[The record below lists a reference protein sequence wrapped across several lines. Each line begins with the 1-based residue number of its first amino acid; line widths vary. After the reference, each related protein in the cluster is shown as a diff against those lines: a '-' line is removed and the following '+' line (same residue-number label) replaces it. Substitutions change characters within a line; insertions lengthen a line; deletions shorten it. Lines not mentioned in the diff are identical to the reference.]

1 MNETLTLSPSCLQQ
15 STVLTSLQQQ
25 FPDLRFHPENLSVLR
40 DTGHCANAVVM
51 RYKDNNLDLVIKD
64 FARCN
69 WLLRKTFARFI
80 VGHEAQ
86 VLNRLAGQPGI
97 TPNCY
102 RLSESMLA
110 YPFIEGTPLS
120 KIKQS
125 GQRLPRQFFT
135 DFEKLVSRMHQ
146 QGLVHLDLRNLG
158 NVLVGPDGKPY
169 CIDFQSAIGFRS
181 FPAGLQR
188 FMKGADITGVYKAWK
203 ILCEEPLPAEHA
215 VYLEEYNQV
224 RKRWIFRGYPVARLK
239 RRLKRLICSR
249 SRS

>member
-1 MNETLTLSPSCLQQ
+1 MNETLSLPPFCLQQ
-15 STVLTSLQQQ
+15 NNVLHALQQQ
-25 FPDLRFHPENLSVLR
+25 FPDLRFHPEHLSVLR

-51 RYKDNNLDLVIKD
+51 RYKDSQVDLVIKD

-80 VGHEAQ
+80 IAHEAKALEQ
-86 VLNRLAGQPGI
+86 LSGI
-97 TPNCY
+97 TGVTPHCY
-102 RLSESMLA
+102 KLGESMLA
-110 YPFIEGTPLS
+110 YPFIEGTPLN

-125 GQRLPRQFFT
+125 GRRLPRQFFI
-135 DFEKLVSRMHQ
+135 DFETLVSRIHQ

-169 CIDFQSAIGFRS
+169 CIDFQSAIGFGS

-188 FMKGADITGVYKAWK
+188 FMKGADVTGVYKAWK
-203 ILCEEPLPAEHA
+203 ILCEEPLPTEHA
-215 VYLEEYNQV
+215 TYLEEYNQV

-249 SRS
+249 S